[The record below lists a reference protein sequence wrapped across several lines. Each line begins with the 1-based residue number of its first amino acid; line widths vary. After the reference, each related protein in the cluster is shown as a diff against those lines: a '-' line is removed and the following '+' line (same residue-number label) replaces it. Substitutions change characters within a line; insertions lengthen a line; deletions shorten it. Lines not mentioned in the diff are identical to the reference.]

1 MCPGG
6 AMPNQI
12 DCTFDLQN
20 NVACNVGA
28 FWQASASAIMDSNW
42 KRLWKRQKGVLG
54 SNSEAESRETGKGRQ
69 RKNTSFCHHPLLTH
83 FSYVNTAM
91 NLP

>member
-1 MCPGG
+1 MCPDV

-20 NVACNVGA
+20 NVACNAGA
-28 FWQASASAIMDSNW
+28 FWQASTIMDPNW
-42 KRLWKRQKGVLG
+42 KRLWKRQKGVPG
-54 SNSEAESRETGKGRQ
+54 SRKKRGETGFKGRQ
-69 RKNTSFCHHPLLTH
+69 QKNTSFCQHPLLIH
-83 FSYVNTAM
+83 FSRVNTAM

>member
-1 MCPGG
+1 MCPDV
-6 AMPNQI
+6 AMPNQM

-20 NVACNVGA
+20 KVACNTGT
-28 FWQASASAIMDSNW
+28 FWQASTIMDSNW

-54 SNSEAESRETGKGRQ
+54 SSSEAERGEMGKGRQ
-69 RKNTSFCHHPLLTH
+69 QKNTSFCHHPLLTH